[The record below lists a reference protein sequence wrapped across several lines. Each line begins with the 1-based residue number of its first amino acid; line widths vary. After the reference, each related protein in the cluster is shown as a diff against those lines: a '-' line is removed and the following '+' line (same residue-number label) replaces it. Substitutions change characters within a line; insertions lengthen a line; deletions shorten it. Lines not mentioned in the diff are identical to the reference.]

1 MTLIHDAA
9 HADYALVRALL
20 ACADARRLVL
30 AVGIGPELLQNREAR
45 VVAAWCLQHPDTLP
59 DDWPASV
66 EAAMGDPDTPGT
78 LGYIVASSDCGPYSG
93 VYPSH
98 WSMRD
103 VQRFAVARVAEWF
116 PRYMRDQAA
125 AIEREANPSRRAI
138 LIETWGRVALFLAST
153 SIIGGE
159 PHDAN

>member
-1 MTLIHDAA
+1 MTHISDSD
-9 HADYALVRALL
+9 HADFRIVRALL
-20 ACADARRLVL
+20 SCADARHWVL
-30 AVGIGPELLQNREAR
+30 AVGIGPELLATREAR

-59 DDWPASV
+59 DWPASV
-66 EAAMGDPDTPGT
+66 EAALGDPEQLGT
-78 LGYIVASSDCGPYSG
+78 LAYIVATSDCGPYSG

-98 WSMRD
+98 WAMRD

-116 PRYMRDQAA
+116 PRFMRDQAE

-153 SIIGGE
+153 SIIGGG
-159 PHDAN
+159 PHDAS